1 MQNGVLQYGPLERK
15 RGVIRVETRET
26 QKSKMRGINA
36 IKKAVIMRSMVF
48 FHYIVLVALF
58 LCCWILFYR
67 MPAEQGEYFVH
78 NRTIAATYMLLL
90 IVFSRIYAGYKVGQ
104 YRVSELVQG
113 QFFANIMSWGVTY
126 FMACIMAQKLL
137 NPLMGFA
144 CLAVQVGLG
153 MLWTVLM
160 NKVYYRLHRAKR
172 TVVFYRRRDD
182 LQKIE
187 ELVARREKWQIEKY
201 LHCQVHSSKDDLGDK
216 QENID
221 EGNDVFEESIDGDIQ
236 KIIKVIDK
244 YDAALVTGVNASLRN
259 GIAKHCVE
267 TKKDCYFVP
276 HTGDVMVAGAT
287 HMRAFS
293 VPIFRI
299 RRSSPSP
306 EFLLI
311 KRVFDVF
318 ASGAALLVLWPIMLI
333 IAIAIRSYDHG
344 PAFYKQTRLTKDG
357 KTFQVLKFRSMKVSA
372 ESDGVARLAT
382 ENDDRIT
389 PIGKIIRAIRFD
401 ELPQLIN
408 ILKGDMSIVG
418 PRPERPEIAE
428 QYIKEL
434 PAFHLRLQVKAGLTG
449 YAQVYGRYNTEPSD
463 KLKMDLM
470 YINNMGV
477 IEDLR
482 LIMAT
487 IRILFVKES
496 TQGLAADSLIV
507 TEDTK
512 V

>member
-1 MQNGVLQYGPLERK
+1 MKTQELQKGSERTK
-15 RGVIRVETRET
+15 
-26 QKSKMRGINA
+26 KS
-36 IKKAVIMRSMVF
+36 IKKAVIMRSMVA
-48 FHYIVLVALF
+48 FHYTVQVALF
-58 LCCWILFYR
+58 LCCWIIFYR
-67 MPAEQGEYFVH
+67 VPAEQGEYFVH

-90 IVFSRIYAGYKVGQ
+90 IVFSRIYAGYKVGL
-104 YRVSELVQG
+104 YRVSELIQG
-113 QFFANIMSWGVTY
+113 QFFSNIMSWGITY

-144 CLAVQVGLG
+144 CLALQMGLG
-153 MLWTVLM
+153 TLWTVLM
-160 NKVYYRLHRAKR
+160 NKVYYRVQKAKR
-172 TVVFYRRRDD
+172 TVAFYRSRND
-182 LQKIE
+182 LQKIK
-187 ELVARREKWQIEKY
+187 ELVARRDKWYVEKY
-201 LHCQVHSSKDDLGDK
+201 LHCRELSYEQDLV
-216 QENID
+216 D
-221 EGNDVFEESIDGDIQ
+221 EQDAVANQDEFEESIDGDIQ
-236 KIIKVIDK
+236 KIMKVIDE

-267 TKKDCYFVP
+267 TGKDCYFVP
-276 HTGDVMVAGAT
+276 HTGDVMVAGAM
-287 HMRAFS
+287 HIKAFS

-306 EFLLI
+306 EFLLF
-311 KRVFDVF
+311 KRLFDIVV
-318 ASGAALLVLWPIMLI
+318 SGVALLILWPIMLI
-333 IAIAIRSYDHG
+333 TAIVIKSYDHG

-357 KTFQVLKFRSMKVSA
+357 KTFNVLKFRSMKVSA

-389 PIGKIIRAIRFD
+389 PVGKVIRAIRFD

-428 QYIKEL
+428 QYLKEL

-470 YINNMGV
+470 YINNMG
-477 IEDLR
+477 IAEDLR

-487 IRILFVKES
+487 IQILFQKES
-496 TQGLAADSLIV
+496 TQGIESDSL
-507 TEDTK
+507 TAMKSGLAEK
-512 V
+512 